1 MNAPTF
7 NLPSAEPFF
16 APADPGLRF
25 YLFHAP
31 DPRVAPRGAVLYLH
45 PLADEM
51 HKSRRM
57 AFLQSRALATAGFG
71 VLQFDFF
78 GCGDSCGEFSAARWP
93 IWKSDIQFARALLQ
107 ERVPGPLYFWG
118 LRLGALMAL
127 EASCATACEGV
138 ILWQPYLS
146 GRTCVNQF
154 LRLRVSNRLADGP
167 QMASTAMLR
176 AQLFTR
182 GGMEVNGF
190 HLAADLAHS
199 LDACDAHHMDPRTR
213 DVYWFATGGLTAAA
227 TATSASRIGQ
237 AWSQARVHF
246 HHIPGP
252 PFWASPTSHEAPA
265 LLAATGAIFAED
277 IA

>member
-1 MNAPTF
+1 MNAPSF
-7 NLPSAEPFF
+7 SIPSAEPFF
-16 APADPGLRF
+16 APADPGQRF

-31 DPRVAPRGAVLYLH
+31 DPRVPPRGAVLYLH

-57 AFLQSRALATAGFG
+57 AFLQSRALAAYGFG

-93 IWKSDIQFARALLQ
+93 IWKSDIQFARVLLQ

-118 LRLGALMAL
+118 LRFGALLAL
-127 EASCATACEGV
+127 ESSCSTSCEGV
-138 ILWQPYLS
+138 ILWQPFLS

-154 LRLRVSNRLADGP
+154 LRLKLSGRLTEGT
-167 QMASTAMLR
+167 QLASTAMLR
-176 AQLFTR
+176 AQMFSH
-182 GGMEVNGF
+182 GGMEVCGF
-190 HLAADLAHS
+190 HLSADLAHS

-213 DVYWFATGGLTAAA
+213 HVHWFATGGIAAAA
-227 TATSASRIGQ
+227 TASSAERLARS
-237 AWSQARVHF
+237 WSEAEVHF
-246 HHIPGP
+246 HHVPGP
-252 PFWASPTSHEAPA
+252 PFWSSPTSHEAPA
-265 LLAATGAIFAED
+265 LLAATGAILTKD